1 MSFPKGF
8 FWGGAVAAN
17 QVEGAWNVDG
27 KGPSVADVATYKP
40 NTDVKD
46 YKSHVAM
53 DDAHIAAAMADPD
66 DTYYPKRR
74 GIDFYH
80 HYKEDLA
87 LFAEMGFTMLRVSI
101 AWTRIFPTGEEAQP
115 NEKGLQFYS
124 DLFAEMHKNGIEPL
138 VTLSH
143 YEMPLALA
151 TKYNGWVDRRVID
164 CFAKFCSASPSSLSC
179 LKIISLR
186 TAIIPRAAE
195 RSFSNIF
202 RIAFQRS
209 AKSSSSNP
217 VVLRA
222 RLADMKPSA
231 R

>member
-80 HYKEDLA
+80 HYKEDLK

-101 AWTRIFPTGEEAQP
+101 AWTRIFPPARKQSRTKRAC
-115 NEKGLQFYS
+115 S
-124 DLFAEMHKNGIEPL
+124 S
-138 VTLSH
+138 T
-143 YEMPLALA
+143 A
-151 TKYNGWVDRRVID
+151 T
-164 CFAKFCSASPSSLSC
+164 C
-179 LKIISLR
+179 SLR
-186 TAIIPRAAE
+186 CTRMA
-195 RSFSNIF
+195 
-202 RIAFQRS
+202 
-209 AKSSSSNP
+209 SSRWS
-217 VVLRA
+217 R
-222 RLADMKPSA
+222 
-231 R
+231 

>member
-80 HYKEDLA
+80 HYKEDLK
-87 LFAEMGFTMLRVSI
+87 LFAEMGFTMLRVSLHGP
-101 AWTRIFPTGEEAQP
+101 ASSPPARKQSRTKRACSST
-115 NEKGLQFYS
+115 
-124 DLFAEMHKNGIEPL
+124 
-138 VTLSH
+138 
-143 YEMPLALA
+143 A
-151 TKYNGWVDRRVID
+151 T
-164 CFAKFCSASPSSLSC
+164 C
-179 LKIISLR
+179 SLR
-186 TAIIPRAAE
+186 CTRTA
-195 RSFSNIF
+195 
-202 RIAFQRS
+202 
-209 AKSSSSNP
+209 SSRWS
-217 VVLRA
+217 R
-222 RLADMKPSA
+222 
-231 R
+231 

>member
-80 HYKEDLA
+80 HYKEDLK

-101 AWTRIFPTGEEAQP
+101 APPARKQSRTKRACSST
-115 NEKGLQFYS
+115 
-124 DLFAEMHKNGIEPL
+124 
-138 VTLSH
+138 
-143 YEMPLALA
+143 A
-151 TKYNGWVDRRVID
+151 T
-164 CFAKFCSASPSSLSC
+164 C
-179 LKIISLR
+179 SLR
-186 TAIIPRAAE
+186 CTRTA
-195 RSFSNIF
+195 
-202 RIAFQRS
+202 
-209 AKSSSSNP
+209 SSRWS
-217 VVLRA
+217 R
-222 RLADMKPSA
+222 
-231 R
+231 

>member
-80 HYKEDLA
+80 HYKEDLK

-101 AWTRIFPTGEEAQP
+101 AWTRIFPTGEEAEP

-124 DLFAEMHKNGIEPL
+124 DLFAEMHKNGIVHFLHIDRFGNDTAHITVKLTEDIGITAIL
-138 VTLSH
+138 IEVLGYSS
-143 YEMPLALA
+143 
-151 TKYNGWVDRRVID
+151 TKAAHKITSLNSSISFILNICNRSKLWYNGSV
-164 CFAKFCSASPSSLSC
+164 P
-179 LKIISLR
+179 
-186 TAIIPRAAE
+186 
-195 RSFSNIF
+195 
-202 RIAFQRS
+202 
-209 AKSSSSNP
+209 
-217 VVLRA
+217 
-222 RLADMKPSA
+222 
-231 R
+231 